1 MVNLV
6 MHFQVHVPIILVQ
19 YFVIAESLSEN
30 VFLLDEFDVSLN
42 QGSDSLD
49 VAMDNT
55 DWISESPGFDLSD
68 LDGDSV
74 NSEADIF
81 ISDMELWDT
90 STDIIW
96 EQEPILADATF
107 SNVCASEVNELNLEA
122 RDEASCS
129 PSQTEELLP
138 SPQMLQLSE
147 DPVGLLEEYLLPFQ
161 GETPAWRPPYPGR
174 LPPEQEKEQ
183 EIDNW
188 IRMNFVPP
196 YEVEEDPC
204 YNLRYRGFVNNV
216 CCLSLHEPREPVNEA
231 FNAAYPEFYRV
242 ALEGCHFGTAKF
254 SSFSN
259 SLVVGHGGLPIFF
272 PFFFFLH
279 MLMLIFSPQFFLEGF
294 VKNPFMLV
302 ANIT

>member
-1 MVNLV
+1 MVNFV

-49 VAMDNT
+49 VGMDNT

-68 LDGDSV
+68 LDGDSI

-81 ISDMELWDT
+81 ISDTELWDT

-107 SNVCASEVNELNLEA
+107 SNVCASEVDELNIEA
-122 RDEASCS
+122 RDKASCPS
-129 PSQTEELLP
+129 SQTEELLP

-147 DPVGLLEEYLLPFQ
+147 DPMGLLEEYLLPFQ

-174 LPPEQEKEQ
+174 LSPEQEQENEQ
-183 EIDNW
+183 ELDNW

-204 YNLRYRGFVNNV
+204 YHLRYRGFVNNV

-231 FNAAYPEFYRV
+231 FNTAYPEFYRV
-242 ALEGCHFGTAKF
+242 ALEGCHFGMAKF
-254 SSFSN
+254 FVIFKLCGGWSWRSTSF
-259 SLVVGHGGLPIFF
+259 I
-272 PFFFFLH
+272 FFLH
-279 MLMLIFSPQFFLEGF
+279 MPMLIFSPQFFSEG
-294 VKNPFMLV
+294 VVTSPFMLV